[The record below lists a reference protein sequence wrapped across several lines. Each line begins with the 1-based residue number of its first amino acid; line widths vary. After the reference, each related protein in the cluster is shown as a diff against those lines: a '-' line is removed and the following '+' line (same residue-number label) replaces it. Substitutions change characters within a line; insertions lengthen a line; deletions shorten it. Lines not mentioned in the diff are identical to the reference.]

1 MNRRRQLSSPVYL
14 GFSRRIRCICV
25 TVVATVTMVA
35 AALIE
40 AAPAS
45 ADTVSSS
52 SPPGLLNLSALQ
64 LPATASATGNNCSST
79 CFDVYYPNGVYS
91 ATPDQVT
98 SLEDLENEAVSDT
111 IADHALNLGDAT
123 EVLSWGRADADAE
136 LWALLVQAI
145 EAVKANTATTDQKNA
160 ADWLTNVVVREGVL
174 AADDAGLE
182 YTQWAG
188 LGTAAFNQLID
199 SAPSL
204 SALENFLGGVVQPY
218 TDGGSASD
226 PSLSTDG
233 GYCVYQSPSPYQGDY
248 VANIY
253 NVNTVPQT
261 CFTPCTN
268 PLGCNI
274 TTPTSDQ
281 FIKWGEADAD
291 NTLFDNSSYA
301 GAAQNIAI
309 GASLAAVG
317 TVGSVAA
324 GLGTTFSLGS
334 TLAGTSFQEAVFTYA
349 ARALKTTIDAA
360 EAAAEAAGE
369 SAEEAAQGVV
379 DAAMEVGGEV
389 AATGVGVIVAA
400 VIFAVVTAVQE
411 GLIVFGSNGLPDDLA
426 QNIIDAPS
434 ATPDLSSMLSNSSEI
449 QGLYGLFVGA
459 TLPAPT
465 FTGCDNSAL
474 TITTSGGFPVAN
486 TPCLNATP
494 VPAQSPYDPQ
504 WVVTPKG
511 GTTSTTQPTLSWQDT
526 STGLNTTTY
535 LNGNWFISSTTVGGT
550 SATTQNLRLQYT
562 DWNGDEQTAWL
573 FANAS
578 PAEFLTVSDSA
589 LGANFDP
596 NTCLTDGTCSV
607 TSSLDVIGSDGNG
620 YSVSV
625 TGGAEVP
632 PQPPATPLCLVSS
645 AGPPSCLPPITSS
658 TTLAGPTTV
667 QLNQPANFTATVG
680 ANYLSGSEHTQG
692 TVAFSANFA
701 GLCPDVS
708 VPAGTTST
716 QVSCTAT
723 FTHTGTEYLFATFS
737 DGVGD
742 TSSQAELTVDVV
754 NQVPTTT
761 SLAPSTTTPVVGQP
775 VTYTATV
782 SDTTGAVPTG
792 SVTFTNGS
800 TTLCSAV
807 PLSTSAPYNATCSAT
822 YGATSAGQ
830 TVTAT
835 YSGSTTTLGSHDDST
850 LPVGQASSSTGL
862 VPSISAPVVGQ
873 PVTYSATVKL
883 LAPDTSGPAPSGSVT
898 FTNGSATLCAAVQL
912 SVSAPYTATCKTTY
926 QSPSNTQT
934 VTADYSGDNNTIG
947 SQAQSTLAVGQA
959 ATATSL
965 QPAPGAP
972 VFGQAVSLKAQVNPA
987 APSTSGPA
995 PTGMVTFTVDGN
1007 QVGGPVSLAGGQA
1020 TSAPIT
1026 NLAPGVHQVAVSYAG
1041 DTNYT
1046 GSGTSS
1052 SLTVGCTTTITASY
1066 SGPLTVKPGTCVEGG
1081 TVSGPVNLAPGGT
1094 LAVIGGSITGP
1105 LTVNGAASVLVCGS
1119 TVQGPISI
1127 TGSTGPVAFGGVP
1140 GSTCG
1145 PDQLLG
1151 PVTVKGD
1158 SGSVAIQGSKVAGPV
1173 TITSDTG
1180 AVVLSSNRIS
1190 GPVTLNGNTSAS
1202 APTVSA
1208 NTVGAP
1214 LSCSSN
1220 NPAPTDSGS
1229 PNIVTGPAGGQCA
1242 GLA

>member
-1 MNRRRQLSSPVYL
+1 M
-14 GFSRRIRCICV
+14 
-25 TVVATVTMVA
+25 
-35 AALIE
+35 
-40 AAPAS
+40 
-45 ADTVSSS
+45 
-52 SPPGLLNLSALQ
+52 NLSALQ
-64 LPATASATGNNCSST
+64 LPATASATGTNCSST
-79 CFDVYYPNGVYS
+79 CYDVYYPNGVYS
-91 ATPDQVT
+91 ATPGQVS
-98 SLEDLENEAVSDT
+98 SLEDLENQAVSDT
-111 IADHALNLGDAT
+111 IADHSLNLGDAN

-136 LWALLVQAI
+136 LWALLVKAI
-145 EAVKANTATTDQKNA
+145 EAVKAGTATTDQKNA
-160 ADWLTNVVVREGVL
+160 VDWLTNVVVREGVL
-174 AADDAGLE
+174 AADDAGQE

-188 LGTAAFNQLID
+188 LGAAAYKQLIA

-226 PSLSTDG
+226 PGLSTDG

-261 CFTPCTN
+261 CFSPCTN

-274 TTPTSDQ
+274 TTPTFDQ
-281 FIKWGEADAD
+281 FTKWGEADAD
-291 NTLFDNSSYA
+291 NTLFDNSSYT

-459 TLPAPT
+459 TFPAPT

-511 GTTSTTQPTLSWQDT
+511 GTTSTTQPTLNWQDT
-526 STGLNTTTY
+526 ATGLDTTTY
-535 LNGNWFISSTTVGGT
+535 LNGNWFINNTTVNGT
-550 SATTQNLRLQYT
+550 SASTQNLRLQYT

-589 LGANFDP
+589 LGASFDP
-596 NTCLTDGTCSV
+596 STCLTDGTCSL
-607 TSSLDVIGSDGNG
+607 TSSIDVIGSDGTD
-620 YSVSV
+620 YTVSV

-632 PQPPATPLCLVSS
+632 PLPPATPLCLVSS
-645 AGPPSCLPPITSS
+645 QDPQLFAARRLLDYLGRPVDRSGRPASQFHGHHRTDVSRRERAGQGGGGLQCQLRRFMPRRQRAGGNSS
-658 TTLAGPTTV
+658 TEA
-667 QLNQPANFTATVG
+667 
-680 ANYLSGSEHTQG
+680 
-692 TVAFSANFA
+692 
-701 GLCPDVS
+701 
-708 VPAGTTST
+708 
-716 QVSCTAT
+716 SCTAT
-723 FTHTGTEYLFATFS
+723 FTRTGTQYLFATFS
-737 DGVGD
+737 DDVGD
-742 TSSQAELTVDVV
+742 SSSQAELTVDVV

-775 VTYTATV
+775 VTYNATV
-782 SDTTGAVPTG
+782 SDATGAVPTGSVTFTNGNTTLCSAVALSTSAPHDATCSATYEAASAGQTVTATYSGGTTTVGSEDQSTVPVGQASSSTGLLPSINSPVVGQAVTYTATVKLLAPDTAGPAPTG

-807 PLSTSAPYNATCSAT
+807 
-822 YGATSAGQ
+822 
-830 TVTAT
+830 
-835 YSGSTTTLGSHDDST
+835 
-850 LPVGQASSSTGL
+850 
-862 VPSISAPVVGQ
+862 
-873 PVTYSATVKL
+873 
-883 LAPDTSGPAPSGSVT
+883 
-898 FTNGSATLCAAVQL
+898 QL
-912 SVSAPYTATCKTTY
+912 SGSAPYTATCSTTY

-934 VTADYSGDNNTIG
+934 VTADLLGRHQYDRRHRPNRLWPWVRRRRPP
-947 SQAQSTLAVGQA
+947 ACCLRLARRF
-959 ATATSL
+959 SDRPCPL
-965 QPAPGAP
+965 RHK
-972 VFGQAVSLKAQVNPA
+972 FNPA
-987 APSTSGPA
+987 APSLSGPA

-1020 TSAPIT
+1020 TSAPI
-1026 NLAPGVHQVAVSYAG
+1026 S
-1041 DTNYT
+1041 
-1046 GSGTSS
+1046 
-1052 SLTVGCTTTITASY
+1052 
-1066 SGPLTVKPGTCVEGG
+1066 KPR
-1081 TVSGPVNLAPGGT
+1081 PRLAPGGR
-1094 LAVIGGSITGP
+1094 
-1105 LTVNGAASVLVCGS
+1105 
-1119 TVQGPISI
+1119 
-1127 TGSTGPVAFGGVP
+1127 
-1140 GSTCG
+1140 
-1145 PDQLLG
+1145 
-1151 PVTVKGD
+1151 
-1158 SGSVAIQGSKVAGPV
+1158 
-1173 TITSDTG
+1173 
-1180 AVVLSSNRIS
+1180 VVR
-1190 GPVTLNGNTSAS
+1190 G
-1202 APTVSA
+1202 
-1208 NTVGAP
+1208 
-1214 LSCSSN
+1214 
-1220 NPAPTDSGS
+1220 
-1229 PNIVTGPAGGQCA
+1229 
-1242 GLA
+1242 